1 MLYESFR
8 VKCIGGVEDRL
19 AFLNN
24 ERSLAMVK
32 YGRGKQADPR
42 MMMLLVVPVEEFN
55 REGASICKGSKAIW
69 KAGPV
74 LQGFELAF

>member
-1 MLYESFR
+1 M
-8 VKCIGGVEDRL
+8 KCIGGVKDRL

-32 YGRGKQADPR
+32 HGRGEQADPR
-42 MMMLLVVPVEEFN
+42 MMMLLVVPVEECHG
-55 REGASICKGSKAIW
+55 EGAGICNGSKTIR
-69 KAGPV
+69 KARTI